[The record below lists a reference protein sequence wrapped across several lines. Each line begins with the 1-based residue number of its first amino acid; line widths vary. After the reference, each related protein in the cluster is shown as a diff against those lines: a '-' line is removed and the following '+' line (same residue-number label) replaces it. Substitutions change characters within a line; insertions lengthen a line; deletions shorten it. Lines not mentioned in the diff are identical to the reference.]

1 MLRHAL
7 LNLLDNA
14 AKYAPPSSVIT
25 VSTVRHWEQV
35 RICVDDQGA
44 GVPVSERQ
52 RIWEPYV
59 RLPREVSSSS
69 TGSGIGLSV
78 VRHSVERYHGR
89 AWVEDAPDGGARF
102 VIEVPG

>member
-1 MLRHAL
+1 
-7 LNLLDNA
+7 
-14 AKYAPPSSVIT
+14 
-25 VSTVRHWEQV
+25 
-35 RICVDDQGA
+35 
-44 GVPVSERQ
+44 VSERE

-78 VRHSVERYHGR
+78 VRHLVGRYKGH

-102 VIEVPG
+102 VIEVPGLSMPRLAESEEGSYVERTPAEHSGD